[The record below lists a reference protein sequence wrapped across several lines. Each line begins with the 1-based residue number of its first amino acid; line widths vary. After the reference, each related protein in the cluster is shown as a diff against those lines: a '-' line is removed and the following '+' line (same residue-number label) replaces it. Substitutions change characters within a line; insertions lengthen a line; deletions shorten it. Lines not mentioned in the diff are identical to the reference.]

1 MTLTMNSELFERLRR
16 LRSEIAEE
24 EGVAAFMVF
33 HDKTL
38 RHIAS
43 ARPASLTALEEVPG
57 IGPAKIERYGSKVLR
72 IVNDEPGGLASD

>member
-1 MTLTMNSELFERLRR
+1 
-16 LRSEIAEE
+16 
-24 EGVAAFMVF
+24 MVF